1 VSEAGFISYQLHIEL
16 SQPCSITIGKLGE
29 FNFPAGYYI
38 YTGSARR
45 HIEARIARHLKREK
59 KHRWHIDY
67 LLANR
72 YAAVVDVHRSFECEC
87 VLNQKVDGIIPA
99 AGFGASDC
107 SAGCGSH
114 LKLCRPG

>member
-45 HIEARIARHLKREK
+45 HIEATH
-59 KHRWHIDY
+59 
-67 LLANR
+67 
-72 YAAVVDVHRSFECEC
+72 
-87 VLNQKVDGIIPA
+87 
-99 AGFGASDC
+99 
-107 SAGCGSH
+107 
-114 LKLCRPG
+114 